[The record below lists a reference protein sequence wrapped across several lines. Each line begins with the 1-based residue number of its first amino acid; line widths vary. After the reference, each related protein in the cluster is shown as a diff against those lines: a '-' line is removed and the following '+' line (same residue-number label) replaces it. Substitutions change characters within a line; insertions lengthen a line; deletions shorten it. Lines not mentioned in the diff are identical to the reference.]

1 MVFLKITK
9 ENKKLVEM
17 LRALGYNYIIVR
29 KHKKRLYAYKD
40 ANDIGASQNYII
52 NGGLA
57 LTRESVAPF
66 VNLDNLAVGFVY
78 RLADKKIKV

>member
-17 LRALGYNYIIVR
+17 LRALGYNYVVVR
-29 KHKKRLYAYKD
+29 KRRQRLYAYKD
-40 ANDIGASQNYII
+40 ANDIGASQDYIV

-66 VNLDNLAVGFVY
+66 VNLDRLAVGFVY
-78 RLADKKIKV
+78 RLAKK